1 MTPRERILAALRHA
15 ETDRVPR
22 GEIWIDGLWQELGYA
37 SREEAYVESGQ
48 DWIMLP
54 SHFPQTSHA
63 WKTGIDE
70 WGRIWQD
77 GNYIGGAIDTQDDLR
92 IYSPELDYAQRL
104 FDPTE
109 IQALK
114 QRYPDHCLV
123 YGTHI
128 GPFTAAYMGMGFDRF
143 FLRIYDDPDFIHRL
157 LELRTEWCINLYQQ
171 ALSQGAEVLVLG
183 EDAAHKDRP
192 MISPRL
198 WQELV
203 LPYHHQIVQ
212 ALNVPLIW
220 HCDGNVLPLL
230 PAAVQ
235 AGFTGVHSLEP
246 LSGIDLR
253 KVKQEYGK
261 DLVLVGNLDVGV
273 LLDDDLQAVRRE
285 VDRCLEEGAPGGGYI
300 MATCN
305 SIFPGMNPVAVAAMF
320 RYQQERLGPRGS
332 VRA

>member
-1 MTPRERILAALRHA
+1 MTSRDRILTALRH
-15 ETDRVPR
+15 EEPDRVPR
-22 GEIWIDGLWQELGYA
+22 GEIWFDALWQELGYS

-54 SHFPQTSHA
+54 SHFPESSHA
-63 WKTGIDE
+63 WQTGIDE
-70 WGRIWQD
+70 WGRIWLD

-92 IYSPELDYAQRL
+92 IYSPDLDYAQRL
-104 FDPTE
+104 FDPAE

-114 QRYPDHCLV
+114 LRYPDHCLV

-143 FLRIYDDPDFIHRL
+143 FLRIYDDPAFILRL

-171 ALSQGAEVLVLG
+171 ALIQGAEVLVLG

-203 LPYHHQIVQ
+203 LPYHRRIVQ
-212 ALNVPLIW
+212 ALNAPLIW

-230 PAAVQ
+230 PSAVQ
-235 AGFTGVHSLEP
+235 AGFAGVHSLEP

-273 LLDDDLQAVRRE
+273 LLADDLQAVRRE
-285 VDRCLEEGAPGGGYI
+285 VDRCLEEGAPGGGFI
-300 MATCN
+300 LATCN
-305 SIFPGMNPVAVAAMF
+305 SIFPGMNLAAVAAMF
-320 RYQQERLGPRGS
+320 RYQQERLGPRDS